1 MLISTLT
8 KFSFT
13 EYGSL
18 GYLLDI
24 LWITDNVPD
33 DIADP
38 LNSLKADS
46 NQGLSVALYGA
57 LKRSYDWHGANI
69 NVIYTASNYTLN
81 ENSLSISND
90 VIHDNFLQTEV
101 GAKIST
107 LHTFINK
114 TECFSSCKSKCSS
127 DRLVWRGSLGLYEES
142 DNSFSLRRMRG
153 FQLFAKDDKSLEI
166 IGILHNSSSE
176 EKNENLLMS
185 RTLKVISMC
194 DVNSVPVYLLSNQ
207 HFYLTVNE
215 TEEVHEEFLSPE
227 GDFFGGYSGII
238 VKLDCVSV
246 DLNKTW
252 QSTASKLTL
261 EFWKQYIT
269 KSQSY
274 LESIDQSD
282 MFESQQEHSIFSS
295 FSGQPGSESSEQN
308 VQSLHFLVMNDNSG
322 GIKSGEPFDNGRN
335 TKICILLDPSAAEGG
350 GQLKSFNKV
359 QDTLSIKFNGEEE
372 LNEEKLKV
380 EQRLQELS
388 IATEYNAPKLYT
400 FIRQVQSAVL
410 GKKTLQRHSTY
421 E

>member
-1 MLISTLT
+1 MI
-8 KFSFT
+8 
-13 EYGSL
+13 
-18 GYLLDI
+18 
-24 LWITDNVPD
+24 
-33 DIADP
+33 
-38 LNSLKADS
+38 
-46 NQGLSVALYGA
+46 
-57 LKRSYDWHGANI
+57 
-69 NVIYTASNYTLN
+69 
-81 ENSLSISND
+81 ISND
-90 VIHDNFLQTEV
+90 VIDDNFLQTEV
-101 GAKIST
+101 GAKIFT
-107 LHTFINK
+107 LQTFINK

-142 DNSFSLRRMRG
+142 DNSFTLRRMRG
-153 FQLFAKDDKSLEI
+153 FQLFAKDGKSLEI
-166 IGILHNSSSE
+166 IGILHNCSSE

-185 RTLKVISMC
+185 RTLKVISTC

-227 GDFFGGYSGII
+227 GEFFGGYSGII

-246 DLNKTW
+246 ALNQTW
-252 QSTASKLTL
+252 KSTSKLTL

-282 MFESQQEHSIFSS
+282 MFESQHEHSIFSS
-295 FSGQPGSESSEQN
+295 FSDQSGSESSEQN

-322 GIKSGEPFDNGRN
+322 GIKCGEPFDNGRN

-359 QDTLSIKFNGEEE
+359 QDTLSMKFNREEE

-410 GKKTLQRHSTY
+410 GKNT
-421 E
+421 